1 MLLRS
6 LKGNLYLLISVII
19 FQLLLVGMNLYLQAR
34 HDQIEDQ
41 QNTFVKN
48 ASFYLENLSLEKDIE
63 DNPKSQEELLNRYE
77 ILIKA
82 SEINNLGF
90 NTTLLKQRIQSNNEL
105 FKLFERRNQLHTRI
119 NEILPPLAQS
129 VSYIHEHHLAYLK
142 NITRHGTLKQGRINP
157 NRFTKKA
164 TEPASE
170 IDIISVAIEIQRSML
185 EIMEVFSRLQRGISP
200 NIIQDDFSEAI
211 TAFFEAT
218 SRFDDFSL
226 DAQDGLL
233 VEELIVD
240 GNTFE
245 ESFKNFLQLEQTIL
259 NKKTELQINQ
269 TSFLND
275 ISKLRDKNL
284 QIYEKITSNI
294 ATITKTSLV
303 ISILLMLV
311 LLFLGRQII
320 TALTRTGTEAQR
332 IQRNIDYRIPEQKQ
346 DFNEFTYIYQTLN
359 HMAETVGE
367 KLDELSQAQA
377 QLEDTV
383 AKRTEELSETNRRL
397 QAEIDERIK
406 YETQRR
412 KLEEKLSRAEK
423 MEALG
428 ALAGGVAHDLNNILS
443 GIVSYPELLL
453 LDMPDESPLRK
464 PLETIKSSGDKATVI
479 VQDLLTMA
487 RRGVAKQTPLNLKT
501 TIEELLNSAE
511 FKNMLSHHPGV
522 SLEKNFSAEM
532 TTLYG
537 SKVHLQKTL
546 INLITNAAESIA
558 GKGSIHI
565 TLTNEYVDTVFKSY
579 DEVNEG
585 EYLKLRIQDT
595 GIGISAEN
603 LEKIFEPFYTTKT
616 MGRSGSGLGM
626 AVVWGT
632 VKDHGGY
639 IDITSRQMEGTTFD
653 LYFPLL
659 RSSAELDSIED
670 NPELLK
676 AKGETVLI
684 IDDIKEQRE
693 IASMMLDKI
702 GYSVDTVESGE
713 TAIDYLRYNK
723 ADILVLDMIMTPGID
738 GLETYRQIL
747 QINPTQK
754 AIIVS
759 GFSESEKVLEAQQL
773 GTGPYVKKPYTI
785 QELATALRNE
795 LDK

>member
-6 LKGNLYLLISVII
+6 LKGYLYLVIFI
-19 FQLLLVGMNLYLQAR
+19 IILQLLLVGINLYLQSR
-34 HDQIEDQ
+34 HDQVEDQ

-90 NTTLLKQRIQSNNEL
+90 NTPLLKQRIQSNNEL
-105 FKLFERRNQLHTRI
+105 FKLFERRSQLHARI
-119 NEILPPLAQS
+119 NEILPALAQS
-129 VSYIHEHHLAYLK
+129 VTFIHEHHLAYLK
-142 NITRHGTLKQGRINP
+142 NNSRHGTLDKSQINP

-170 IDIISVAIEIQRSML
+170 LDIVSVAIEIQSSMI

-200 NIIQDDFSEAI
+200 NIIQDDFSDAI
-211 TAFFEAT
+211 TAFFKAT
-218 SRFDDFSL
+218 SRFEDFSV

-233 VEELIVD
+233 VEELIME

-245 ESFKNFLQLEQTIL
+245 ESFKNFLQLEQSIL
-259 NKKTELQINQ
+259 NKKNELQINQ
-269 TSFLND
+269 ASFLND
-275 ISKLRDKNL
+275 ISTLKEKNL
-284 QIYEKITSNI
+284 SYYESITSNLE
-294 ATITKTSLV
+294 TITKTSLV

-311 LLFLGRQII
+311 LLFLGKWII
-320 TALTRTGTEAQR
+320 AALTRTGTETQR

-346 DFNEFTYIYQTLN
+346 DFNEFIYIYKTLN

-367 KLDELSQAQA
+367 KLEELSQAQA
-377 QLEDTV
+377 QLEETV
-383 AKRTEELSETNRRL
+383 AKRTEELSETNQQL
-397 QAEIDERIK
+397 QTEIDERIK
-406 YETQRR
+406 NETQRR

-453 LDMPDESPLRK
+453 MDLPDDSPLRK

-511 FKNMLSHHPGV
+511 CKKMLSHHLGV

-537 SKVHLQKTL
+537 SKVHIQKTL
-546 INLITNAAESIA
+546 INLITNAAESIT
-558 GKGSIHI
+558 GKGRIHI

-603 LEKIFEPFYTTKT
+603 LEKIFEPFYTTKI

-639 IDITSRQMEGTTFD
+639 IDVTSRQMEGTTFD

-659 RSSAELDSIED
+659 RSSAELDSIDD
-670 NPELLK
+670 NPELLQ
-676 AKGETVLI
+676 AKGETVLV

-702 GYSVDTVESGE
+702 GYLVDTVESGE
-713 TAIDYLRYNK
+713 TAIDYLKYNK
-723 ADILVLDMIMTPGID
+723 ADILVLDMIMSPGID